1 MQFYSKGWERSC
13 MKKRKFGIFL
23 PTFWS
28 DYGHRSTAQAM
39 WEVAQAAEELG
50 FDSLWACDHII
61 NSERN
66 AGSARCLEPLILM
79 AFLTQQFPRL
89 HFGTDVLVLP
99 QRNAILVAKQ
109 AATLSV
115 LSEGRLIL
123 GIGAGWSEDEFRYL
137 GADYERRGAHTD
149 EAIAMMKA
157 LWRKTPT
164 SFEGEFY
171 NLKDAWFYPNP
182 EGDGPPIW
190 VGGSSP
196 AALRRAAR
204 YGDAWMPFWGKWD
217 SFTYDLSKFLGQV
230 QQLRTS
236 ENGQTLKIAA
246 NVPLRIASESVEFA
260 TDTPQP
266 AEKIVEALQPYLE
279 AGLEYVIWNIQ
290 SKDLTDYLKQMR
302 LAAEKVVPAIQGV

>member
-1 MQFYSKGWERSC
+1 MTE
-13 MKKRKFGIFL
+13 RKFGIFL

-28 DYGHRSTAQAM
+28 DYGRRSTTQAM
-39 WEVAQAAEELG
+39 QEVAREAEELG
-50 FDSLWACDHII
+50 FDALWACDHIV
-61 NSERN
+61 NSERH

-79 AFLTQQFPRL
+79 AFLVQQFPRL

-115 LSEGRLIL
+115 LSEGRFIL

-137 GADYERRGAHTD
+137 GADFKRRGAHTN
-149 EAIAMMKA
+149 EAIALMKV
-157 LWRKTPT
+157 LWRQTPT
-164 SFEGEFY
+164 SFEGGFY
-171 NLKDAWFYPNP
+171 NFKDAWFYPHP

-204 YGDAWMPFWGKWD
+204 YGDAWMPFWGKWE
-217 SFTYDLSKFLGQV
+217 SFTHDLSKFRGQV

-236 ENGQTLKIAA
+236 ESGQTLKIAA

-266 AEKIVEALQPYLE
+266 AEQIVDALH
-279 AGLEYVIWNIQ
+279 GGDYVVTERAV
-290 SKDLTDYLKQMR
+290 DVQMVSLR
-302 LAAEKVVPAIQGV
+302 KKLGSFGKYIETVRGVGYRFKE